1 MRGSSDS
8 PPRDLVGRA
17 REEAVLRRFARAAAA
32 GKGAVVLIS
41 ADTGVGKTAFVDA
54 VLSRGNLLEVRAA
67 AAPAGTPP
75 LGPIG
80 ALLRTLRRD
89 LSEKSASVG
98 DAASALGGLLS
109 AAGDGEAVTDRA
121 ALFDAIGDAFTAIA
135 AGRALALVLDDLQ
148 WADHATL
155 ELVPALARRAS
166 SAALLVVAIYRS
178 DAVPSGHPVRAMRE
192 ALRRDRLLNEIPLA
206 PLDRQETSILIGR
219 LLDRKPH
226 PAVAGAIWERSG
238 GVPLFVEALVAK
250 LQSRGNPDSDD
261 PALTNPPFPETVRD
275 AVLARLA
282 LLPPPAQRAAESA
295 AVASVGGPEFPL
307 ELLARLNERTDGI
320 EGLLASGLVVERRAG
335 FAGFRTPLECEAVYA
350 AIPWTRRRL
359 LHRRAAE
366 LFEALGHETGQP
378 AAQWEAAG
386 ETERARNALLDA
398 ANRSRRLHAHRDTAG
413 LLRRALDLWPP
424 GHAEPDRLGVLDKL
438 GDAAQ
443 LAGQLP
449 DAQRAW
455 REVADSAAGTPAAP
469 TGARAL
475 RKIAN
480 LHEMRGDWVHA
491 LDARQDAVTAFAAG
505 GEHAEA
511 AIEGVNTA
519 IRLRMSSQHGA
530 GLDVL
535 TRAATD
541 AALAGREDLEVRVAA
556 LKGNLEARLGR
567 VAEGIAAI
575 RAARDAAVALNQP
588 ALVGEIYQRLAD
600 AIERS
605 GDYRSSTAVNQE
617 GVGFC
622 EEHALAGPLL
632 ACLGCMGWVLV
643 RSGEWDQASR
653 AARRMLDSRAC
664 VPPARSAALGF
675 LGLVHVFRGELRK
688 GEPMLVESLAI
699 ARRIDHAL
707 AELTARWGLALHD
720 LAGGSAPAA
729 GERCTAMLTRYR
741 QVDERHAAIPVLR
754 WSATCLAQLHDHAG
768 LRACSDL
775 LGDAAA
781 RFGSPEALSALAHAL
796 GEIALLEGDGARAA
810 QHLEN
815 AVALI
820 EDWQLP
826 RERVESQLRAAA
838 ACIAAGQR
846 APAVRFARDAAR
858 GAVQLGA
865 RPLEQAAIK
874 QLRDL
879 GEAVQGALGARGAQR
894 ERNGGL
900 TTRQVQILREISRGL
915 TDKEVARNLRLSPR
929 TVETHV
935 AHALAA
941 LDCRTRAE
949 AVRKAT
955 ELGALSA
962 ERR

>member
-1 MRGSSDS
+1 
-8 PPRDLVGRA
+8 
-17 REEAVLRRFARAAAA
+17 
-32 GKGAVVLIS
+32 
-41 ADTGVGKTAFVDA
+41 
-54 VLSRGNLLEVRAA
+54 
-67 AAPAGTPP
+67 
-75 LGPIG
+75 
-80 ALLRTLRRD
+80 
-89 LSEKSASVG
+89 
-98 DAASALGGLLS
+98 
-109 AAGDGEAVTDRA
+109 
-121 ALFDAIGDAFTAIA
+121 
-135 AGRALALVLDDLQ
+135 
-148 WADHATL
+148 
-155 ELVPALARRAS
+155 
-166 SAALLVVAIYRS
+166 
-178 DAVPSGHPVRAMRE
+178 
-192 ALRRDRLLNEIPLA
+192 
-206 PLDRQETSILIGR
+206 
-219 LLDRKPH
+219 
-226 PAVAGAIWERSG
+226 
-238 GVPLFVEALVAK
+238 
-250 LQSRGNPDSDD
+250 
-261 PALTNPPFPETVRD
+261 
-275 AVLARLA
+275 
-282 LLPPPAQRAAESA
+282 
-295 AVASVGGPEFPL
+295 
-307 ELLARLNERTDGI
+307 
-320 EGLLASGLVVERRAG
+320 
-335 FAGFRTPLECEAVYA
+335 
-350 AIPWTRRRL
+350 
-359 LHRRAAE
+359 
-366 LFEALGHETGQP
+366 
-378 AAQWEAAG
+378 
-386 ETERARNALLDA
+386 
-398 ANRSRRLHAHRDTAG
+398 
-413 LLRRALDLWPP
+413 
-424 GHAEPDRLGVLDKL
+424 
-438 GDAAQ
+438 
-443 LAGQLP
+443 
-449 DAQRAW
+449 
-455 REVADSAAGTPAAP
+455 
-469 TGARAL
+469 
-475 RKIAN
+475 
-480 LHEMRGDWVHA
+480 MRGDWAHA

-511 AIEGVNTA
+511 ATEALNTA

-530 GLDVL
+530 GLDL
-535 TRAATD
+535 LARAETD
-541 AALAGREDLEVRVAA
+541 AALAGREDLKIRIAA

-567 VAEGIAAI
+567 VEEGIAAI
-575 RAARDAAVALNQP
+575 RATRDAAIALNQP

-605 GDYRSSTAVNQE
+605 GNYARSTAVNQE

-622 EEHALAGPLL
+622 EEHALPSALL

-643 RSGEWDQASR
+643 RSGEWDEASR
-653 AARRMLDSRAC
+653 AARRMLGSPSCA
-664 VPPARSAALGF
+664 PPARSAALGF

-720 LAGGSAPAA
+720 LAAGGAVAA
-729 GERCTAMLTRYR
+729 GERCTAMVARYR
-741 QVDERHAAIPVLR
+741 QIDERHAAIPILR
-754 WSATCLAQLHDHAG
+754 WSATCLAQVHDHAG

-775 LGDAAA
+775 LGEAAA

-858 GAVQLGA
+858 GAEQLGA

-955 ELGALSA
+955 ELGAFST